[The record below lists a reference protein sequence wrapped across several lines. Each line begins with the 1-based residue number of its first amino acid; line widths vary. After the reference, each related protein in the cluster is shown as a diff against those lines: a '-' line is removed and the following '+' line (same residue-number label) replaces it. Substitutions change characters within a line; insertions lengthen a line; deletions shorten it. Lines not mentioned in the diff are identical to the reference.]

1 MLWLTN
7 NIVNFWMT
15 DYMNIIYNV
24 FELWLKH
31 IIFLYTQS
39 FIYYLTSLL
48 QTNKMTS
55 TLLAC

>member
-1 MLWLTN
+1 MLWSTN

-24 FELWLKH
+24 FELWLKN

-39 FIYYLTSLL
+39 FIYYLTSFL
-48 QTNKMTS
+48 QTNKMTI

>member
-1 MLWLTN
+1 
-7 NIVNFWMT
+7 MT

-31 IIFLYTQS
+31 IIFLYTQLL
-39 FIYYLTSLL
+39 IYYLTSLL

>member
-1 MLWLTN
+1 MLWSTN

-31 IIFLYTQS
+31 IMFLYTQ
-39 FIYYLTSLL
+39 L
-48 QTNKMTS
+48 
-55 TLLAC
+55 

>member
-1 MLWLTN
+1 MLWSTN

-31 IIFLYTQS
+31 IIFLYTQLL
-39 FIYYLTSLL
+39 IYYLTSLL